1 MDGGGEVITDDT
13 LKRVRDALMLDVRSR
28 LRDGFTTRDTR
39 LELEAEVGEAVK
51 RELMRQIDITNTAIT
66 AVTEAP

>member
-13 LKRVRDALMLDVRSR
+13 LKRVRDALMLHVRSR